1 MILTPPFGEG
11 QKIGLFG
18 GSFNPAHNGHRMVA
32 LYALKRLQLDWVWW
46 LVSPQNPLKDKSETG
61 DYGARLAETRRIAS
75 HPRFVVSEFEK
86 LAGTRT
92 TAETIDALRPAL
104 RRGRFVWIMGAD
116 SFADLDRW
124 NDWLDIPSSLPLAVL
139 ARPGYSVRALSSRA
153 AVRFEE
159 YRIASSL
166 AATLPFQ
173 KPPAWVFVQMPLRT
187 ESSTAIRRRLGAVL
201 DAIDAVNAKDP
212 VAADGKPRA
221 MLYGWRMSETLAQ
234 FAGEAS
240 DHLQIAC
247 RAQHIERW
255 TSLRQSYPE
264 GRVGYLKWRK
274 DLQLHHAGRAGELMA
289 EAGFNEADIARVA
302 SLLKKERLKT
312 DPEAQMLEDV
322 ACLVFL
328 QYEAAGFIAPHDDAK
343 VSDIL
348 AKTARKMSAR
358 GLAAA
363 SQLKLDERLAGLLR
377 TALANIAP

>member
-32 LYALKRLQLDWVWW
+32 LYALKRLRLDWVWW

-61 DYGARLAETRRIAS
+61 DYAVRLAEARIIAS

-86 LAGTRT
+86 QAGTRT

-124 NDWLDIPSSLPLAVL
+124 NDWLDIPMSLPLAVL
-139 ARPGYSVRALSSRA
+139 ARPGYSVKALASKA

-159 YRIASSL
+159 YRITSGL
-166 AATLPFQ
+166 AATLPFH
-173 KPPAWVFVQMPLRT
+173 PAPAWVFLQMPLRA
-187 ESSTAIRRRLGAVL
+187 ESSTAIRRRLAAVL
-201 DAIDAVNAKDP
+201 DAIDQANAQDP
-212 VAADGKPRA
+212 VAADGTPRA
-221 MLYGWRMSETLAQ
+221 LLYGIRMSETLAS

-240 DHLQIAC
+240 DNLQIAC

-255 TSLRQSYPE
+255 TSLRLSYPE
-264 GRVGYLKWRK
+264 GRIGYLKWRK
-274 DLQLHHAGRAGELMA
+274 DLQLHHAKRTGELMA
-289 EAGFNEADIARVA
+289 AAGFGEEDIGRVA
-302 SLLKKERLKT
+302 SLLKKERLKS
-312 DPEAQMLEDV
+312 DAEAQTLEDV

-328 QYEAAGFIAPHDDAK
+328 QYEAAGFIAPHDDDK
-343 VSDIL
+343 VRDIL
-348 AKTARKMSAR
+348 AKTAKKMSAK

-363 SQLKLDERLAGLLR
+363 SRLKLDDRLARLLGE
-377 TALANIAP
+377 ALANIAP